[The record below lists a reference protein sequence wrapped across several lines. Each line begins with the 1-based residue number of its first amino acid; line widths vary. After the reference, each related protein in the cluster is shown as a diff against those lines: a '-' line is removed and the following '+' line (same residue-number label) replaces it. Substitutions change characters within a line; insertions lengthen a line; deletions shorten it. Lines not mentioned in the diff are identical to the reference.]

1 LKRADEGE
9 KRAEE
14 GAKPC
19 APTDLEDLG
28 RIKRGRYQV
37 SKSWKGIS
45 GVGNKDRGNI

>member
-1 LKRADEGE
+1 MRGKRGR

-19 APTDLEDLG
+19 APTDLEDWGDLG
-28 RIKRGRYQV
+28 GRYQV